1 MKIIVADDH
10 TLFREGVRH
19 ILADLGRDVLVL
31 EAGDH
36 DQTLALLVA
45 HPDADLAIVDL
56 KMPGMEATGGLGGL
70 TRAACTI
77 PIVILSASEDPGD
90 MQRALDAGAMG
101 FIPKSESAAVI
112 LNALRLVLSGSI
124 YIPPALLRTSVT
136 TYSGGRS
143 DHGETLTPRQR
154 DVLQQMIHGI
164 SNKEIGRLLGLSE
177 ATVKAHVTAIF
188 KCLNV
193 SNRTQAVSIAERLR
207 LFEPNR

>member
-10 TLFREGVRH
+10 MLFREGVRH
-19 ILADLGRDVLVL
+19 ILADLGQDVVVL
-31 EAGDH
+31 QAGNYT
-36 DQTLALLVA
+36 QAETLLAT
-45 HPDADLAIVDL
+45 HPDADLAIIDL
-56 KMPGMEATGGLGGL
+56 DMPGMEVAGSLGRL
-70 TRAACTI
+70 TQEARTV
-77 PIVILSASEDPGD
+77 PLVILSASEDPAD
-90 MQRALDAGAMG
+90 MQRALNAGAMG

-124 YIPPALLRTSVT
+124 YIPPALLRASVT
-136 TYSGGRS
+136 SYSGGRG

-193 SNRTQAVSIAERLR
+193 SNRTQAVSVAERLR
-207 LFEPNR
+207 LFEPHR